1 MTESSRPVAEP
12 ASPVLNATRARQGR
26 VGTGLVW
33 VLIFG
38 TLLAAIGLFVAWTIK
53 APSLASTNSDN
64 GRVSTS
70 APAFNTPAPAPVT
83 PLPTPT
89 KP

>member
-1 MTESSRPVAEP
+1 MTESSTPAEP
-12 ASPVLNATRARQGR
+12 ARPVLNETRARQGR

-38 TLLAAIGLFVAWTIK
+38 TLLAAIGLFAAWTIK

-64 GRVSTS
+64 GHVSTS
-70 APAFNTPAPAPVT
+70 APAFNTPAPVT
-83 PLPTPT
+83 PQPTPT